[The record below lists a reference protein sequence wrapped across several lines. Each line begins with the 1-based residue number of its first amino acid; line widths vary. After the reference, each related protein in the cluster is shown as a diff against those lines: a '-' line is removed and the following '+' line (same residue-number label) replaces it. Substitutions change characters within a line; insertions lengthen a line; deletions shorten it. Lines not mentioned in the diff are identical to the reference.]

1 MLFRMLIMNGKTM
14 VIFTQGRIVISWR
27 SCREG
32 VVVESWL
39 TVEGLKG
46 DSGISNWGF
55 VGLYDSL
62 MCFYCLELVY
72 VVEEKLREKRKI
84 WEK

>member
-1 MLFRMLIMNGKTM
+1 M
-14 VIFTQGRIVISWR
+14 
-27 SCREG
+27 
-32 VVVESWL
+32 

-72 VVEEKLREKRKI
+72 VVEEKKEKYERSSQFHI
-84 WEK
+84 

>member
-1 MLFRMLIMNGKTM
+1 M
-14 VIFTQGRIVISWR
+14 
-27 SCREG
+27 
-32 VVVESWL
+32 

-55 VGLYDSL
+55 VGLYDGL

-84 WEK
+84 